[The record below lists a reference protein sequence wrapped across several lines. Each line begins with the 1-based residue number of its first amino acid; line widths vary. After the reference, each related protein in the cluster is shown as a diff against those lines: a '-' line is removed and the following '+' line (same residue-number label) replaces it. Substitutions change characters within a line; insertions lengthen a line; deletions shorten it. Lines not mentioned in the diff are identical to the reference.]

1 MPLTLVTI
9 TGADDATN
17 VKDLIDLSRE
27 FPFVEWGIL
36 IGSST
41 GQRFPSYNWIHEL
54 AEAKVESRLNINLSL
69 HLCGD
74 HLREVTSG
82 RSNLHGHLG
91 NSMFVFQRVQLNFHG
106 EEQRTDCSE
115 KILNAFCQIERN
127 CFGWDPT
134 LIFQLDGANHNLYE
148 AAERRFA
155 VCRLFDRS
163 HGAGVVPNEWPWPY
177 PHIQCG
183 WAGGLGPD
191 NLAEELPRIDAKAY
205 PVMQYWVDME
215 TQVRTD
221 EVLDLDKVRR
231 CLQISSEFMN
241 QKVSGKR

>member
-1 MPLTLVTI
+1 MPLNCVTI
-9 TGADDATN
+9 TGADDRTN
-17 VKDLIDLSRE
+17 VQDLIELSKE

-36 IGSST
+36 IGTST

-54 AEAKVESRLNINLSL
+54 AEAKVESGLNINLSL
-69 HLCGD
+69 HLCGG

-82 RSNLHGHLG
+82 RSYLHDHLG

-106 EEQRTDCSE
+106 EKQGPDCSE
-115 KILNAFCQIERN
+115 KILNAFCKIERN

-134 LIFQLDGANHNLYE
+134 IIFQLDGVNYWLYE

-155 VCRLFDRS
+155 VCGLFDRS
-163 HGAGVVPNEWPWPY
+163 HGAGVVPNEWPKARTD
-177 PHIQCG
+177 IQTG

-191 NLAEELPRIDAKAY
+191 NLAEELPKIDSQALSA
-205 PVMQYWVDME
+205 MNYWIDME

-221 EVLDLDKVRR
+221 EVLDLEKVSQ
-231 CLQISSEFMN
+231 CLKIAGEFMAFT
-241 QKVSGKR
+241 K